1 MKHAHIPNI
10 QCPRHCTLP
19 GYKSHGVR
27 ARGLFK
33 RSCDGSLVRR
43 FECLEC
49 GRTFSEATLTFEYR
63 QRKRSVNKFL
73 FMLLASNNSMRRAAL
88 ICRLARKTVE
98 RRLHYFNRV
107 ATHYHTGLL
116 GQLDP
121 VEQLHFDDMESSE
134 HTKMKPLAI
143 PLLVEH
149 PTRLIIAFD
158 VTTMPAKGPLSDR
171 SKKKYGPR
179 KDGRLEAWQKV
190 LSIGSTISASCV
202 TITSDSHKRYPD
214 VIKKWLPG
222 AIHRQV
228 KGRRG
233 CVAGQGELK
242 VGGRDPL
249 FSLNHTAAMLRANI
263 CRLIRKTWCT
273 TKKKENLLMHINLY
287 AMWHNETIL
296 ANIHSRSRKFPFPK
310 AA

>member
-1 MKHAHIPNI
+1 MKYTRVQNI
-10 QCPRHCTLP
+10 KCPRHSTLP
-19 GYKSHGVR
+19 GHKSCGVR

-33 RSCDGSLVRR
+33 RSCDGCLVRR

-63 QRKRSVNKFL
+63 QRKRSINKFL
-73 FMLLASNNSMRRAAL
+73 FILLASNNSMRRAAV
-88 ICRLARKTVE
+88 ICRVARKTVE
-98 RRLHYFNRV
+98 RRLPYFSSV
-107 ATHYHTGLL
+107 STHYHTGLL
-116 GQLDP
+116 GHLGP
-121 VEQLHFDDMESSE
+121 VKQLHFDDMESSE

-158 VTTMPAKGPLSDR
+158 VTTMPAKGLLAEK
-171 SKKKYGPR
+171 SKKKYGLR
-179 KDGRLEAWQKV
+179 KDGRPEAWQKV
-190 LSIGSTISASCV
+190 LSIGSAVSSNSV
-202 TITSDSHKRYPD
+202 TITSDSHNRYPD

-222 AIHRQV
+222 ATHRQV

-242 VGGRDPL
+242 VGGRDAL

-263 CRLIRKTWCT
+263 CIIS
-273 TKKKENLLMHINLY
+273 KKAKLTYFKVKIIGLRMHE
-287 AMWHNETIL
+287 A
-296 ANIHSRSRKFPFPK
+296 
-310 AA
+310 